1 MQHPDR
7 QEQTAAAWAAEIET
21 RLQKLPDLRVGTIR
35 TLRREFSKWLN
46 HEEPAVI
53 IEVALLL
60 VVGDDIEHRLVA
72 YELVE
77 SHKAALRSLGER
89 ELEQL
94 GNGIDSW
101 EDVDTFACSL
111 SGQAWRAG
119 QVPDTLIERWAHSP
133 GRWWRRAALVST
145 VPLNNRA
152 QGGKG
157 DAHRTLHICRLLA
170 ADRDDMVYKAL
181 SWALRQLVLRDAQA
195 VRDFLQEQQGVLAA
209 RVVREVQNKLAT
221 GLKNPRKKALTTDFK
236 ADYDSISYRN
246 RKA

>member
-1 MQHPDR
+1 MQHPDW
-7 QEQTAAAWAAEIET
+7 QKQTAAAWAAEIET
-21 RLQKLPDLRVGTIR
+21 RLNALPDSRVGTVR
-35 TLRREFSKWLN
+35 TLRREFSKRLS
-46 HEEPAVI
+46 HEEPGLI
-53 IEVALLL
+53 IEVALRLL
-60 VVGDDIEHRLVA
+60 AGDDIVHRLVA
-72 YELVE
+72 YELVA
-77 SHKAALRSLGER
+77 SHKAALHSLSER

-111 SGQAWRAG
+111 SGQVWRAD

-133 GRWWRRAALVST
+133 DRWWRRAALVST

-157 DAHRTLHICRLLA
+157 DTARTLHICRLLA

-181 SWALRQLVLRDAQA
+181 SWALRQLAIHDAQA

-209 RVVREVQNKLAT
+209 RVVREVQNKLTT
-221 GLKNPRKKALTTDFK
+221 GLKNPRKKALAVDITT
-236 ADYDSISYRN
+236 
-246 RKA
+246 

>member
-1 MQHPDR
+1 MQHTD
-7 QEQTAAAWAAEIET
+7 QQKQTAAAWAAEIET
-21 RLQKLPDLRVGTIR
+21 RLQARPDSKVETVR
-35 TLRREFSKWLN
+35 TLRREFSKRLS
-46 HEEPAVI
+46 HEEPEMI

-60 VVGDDIEHRLVA
+60 IASDDIAHRLFA
-72 YELVE
+72 YELVA

-94 GNGIDSW
+94 GSGINSW

-111 SGQAWRAG
+111 SGQVWRAG
-119 QVPDTLIERWAHSP
+119 QVPDALTERWAQSP
-133 GRWWRRAALVST
+133 DRWWRRAALVST

-157 DAHRTLHICRLLA
+157 DTPRTIHICRLLA

-181 SWALRQLVLRDAQA
+181 SWALRQLVIHDAPA

-209 RVVREVQNKLAT
+209 RVVREVQNKLTT
-221 GLKNPRKKALTTDFK
+221 GLKNPRKKRLITDF
-236 ADYDSISYRN
+236 RP
-246 RKA
+246 